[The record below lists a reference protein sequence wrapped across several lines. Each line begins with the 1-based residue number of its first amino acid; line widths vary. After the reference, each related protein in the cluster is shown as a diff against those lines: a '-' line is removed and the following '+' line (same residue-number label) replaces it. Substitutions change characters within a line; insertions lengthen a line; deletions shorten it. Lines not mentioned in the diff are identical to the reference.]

1 MIQINLGEYMRLNQ
15 WMISVTAGCV
25 LASNSLFATISVV
38 PEQLQVPQCLAA
50 KIAVA
55 HKVLAENKQFKI
67 IELQSGDVEY
77 VTRLAD
83 QVNCGHFVN
92 ASHKMNGAL
101 SANKQQSAQNI
112 LHKSQLKSLMPV
124 KSSSEVYEIKHQ
136 DEVNAALKEV
146 VADNIWQTL
155 THLTSYHNRSATK
168 DTGVEAANWLKA
180 SFEALA
186 VQYGRTDTETYFVKT
201 GWYKQ
206 PSLVTVIGKDI
217 KAPGI
222 VIGAHMDTL
231 DGRMPGAGD
240 DGSGSSSIMEAARVL
255 LSSKATLKRPV
266 YFIWY
271 AAEERGL
278 VGSQY
283 VVQHFQDKSI
293 PVKAVV
299 QFDMT
304 GYRVHAEDPTM
315 WVFTDYTDKG
325 LSNYIAK
332 LIDTYVHVPVDYS
345 RCGYG
350 CSDHA
355 SWTEEGIPSA
365 FPCESNFDEHNP
377 YIHSSSDTMALLSL
391 EHMTN
396 FSKLAVAFAIE
407 LASE

>member
-1 MIQINLGEYMRLNQ
+1 MHLNQ
-15 WMISVTAGCV
+15 WSTCITAGLV
-25 LASNSLFATISVV
+25 LVSNSLFATNT
-38 PEQLQVPQCLAA
+38 PHEQLQVPQCLAA
-50 KIAVA
+50 KITTA
-55 HKVLAENKQFKI
+55 HEVLAENKQFKI
-67 IELQSGDVEY
+67 IDVPASE
-77 VTRLAD
+77 VDGLTVLAD
-83 QVNCGHFVN
+83 KVKCGHFINV
-92 ASHKMNGAL
+92 SHKL
-101 SANKQQSAQNI
+101 SGTSLLVQKQSAQRT
-112 LHKSQLKSLMPV
+112 LEKSLI
-124 KSSSEVYEIKHQ
+124 KSLNTPKLNADTYEIKHQ

-155 THLTSYHNRSATK
+155 THLVSYHNRSATK
-168 DTGVEAANWLKA
+168 DTGVDAANWLKA
-180 SFEALA
+180 QFEAMA
-186 VQYGRTDTETYFVKT
+186 TEYGRTDTATFFVST

-217 KAPGI
+217 DAPGI

-240 DGSGSSSIMEAARVL
+240 DGSGSSSVMEAARVL
-255 LSSKATLKRPV
+255 LASKATFKRPI
-266 YFIWY
+266 YIIWY

-283 VVQHFQDKSI
+283 VVQHFMEKSV
-293 PVKAVV
+293 PVKAAI

-304 GYRVHAEDPTM
+304 GYRVDPKDPTM
-315 WVFTDYTDKG
+315 WVFTDYTDKR
-325 LSNYIAK
+325 LSNYVAK

-355 SWTEEGIPSA
+355 SWTDEGVPAA
-365 FPCESNFDEHNP
+365 FPCESNFEDHNP
-377 YIHSSSDTMALLSL
+377 YIHSASDTMDLLSL

>member
-1 MIQINLGEYMRLNQ
+1 MRYKL
-15 WMISVTAGCV
+15 WMTCFTSGLILT
-25 LASNSLFATISVV
+25 SNSLFATVA
-38 PEQLQVPQCLAA
+38 PAHEQLQVPQCLAA
-50 KIAVA
+50 KINIP
-55 HKVLAENKQFKI
+55 HEILAENKAFRI
-67 IELQSGDVEY
+67 IDVLSSDVENL
-77 VTRLAD
+77 TLLAD
-83 QVNCGHFVN
+83 EVKCGHFVN
-92 ASHKMNGAL
+92 VSHKLTPGLVATQ
-101 SANKQQSAQNI
+101 KKSAQ
-112 LHKSQLKSLMPV
+112 QLLQKQVVKSLTSL
-124 KSSSEVYEIKHQ
+124 KFTKDVYEIKHQ
-136 DEVNAALKEV
+136 DEVNAAIKEV

-155 THLTSYHNRSATK
+155 THMTSYYNRSATK
-168 DTGVEAANWLKA
+168 DTGVETANWLKDRFDA
-180 SFEALA
+180 MA
-186 VQYGRTDTETYFVKT
+186 VEYGHTDTDSFFVKT

-217 KAPGI
+217 KAPAI

-240 DGSGSSSIMEAARVL
+240 DGSGSSSVMETARVL
-255 LSSKATLKRPV
+255 LASKLTFKRPV
-266 YFIWY
+266 YIIWY

-283 VVQHFQDKSI
+283 VVKHFQEKSI
-293 PVKAVV
+293 PVKAVA

-304 GYRVHAEDPTM
+304 GYRVDPKDPTM

-325 LSNYIAK
+325 LSNYVAK

-355 SWTEEGIPSA
+355 SWHDEGIAAA
-365 FPCESNFDEHNP
+365 FPCESNFEDHNP
-377 YIHSSSDTMALLSL
+377 YIHSSSDTMDLLSL

-396 FSKLAVAFAIE
+396 FSKLAVAFVIE